1 MVKVRVYKINK
12 AVEERNNGERQL
24 VGTSDLA
31 IIVNGGRAI
40 ISEFDA
46 CHCVKDLPETYKMG
60 IADKKPNSVPMFP
73 DTFIYPTVQ
82 WILDNIE
89 SEEVD
94 LAEWIIYYNIKDR
107 IIRNCALLRESFKEI
122 GLDPKDYFPIK

>member
-12 AVEERNNGERQL
+12 AVKERNNGEKQL
-24 VGTSDLA
+24 VGTTDLA
-31 IIVNGGRAI
+31 IIVNGDRAI

-60 IADKKPNSVPMFP
+60 IAEKKPNTIPMFP
-73 DTFIYPTVQ
+73 DAFIYPTVQ
-82 WILDNIE
+82 WILDNVE

-107 IIRNCALLRESFKEI
+107 IIRNCALLRKSLKEI